1 MFEIVSTRAN
11 PMIDPGLHI
20 WGCEIPVYLFLG
32 GWVAGMMVLTG
43 WALYQGRYAKRR
55 CVCSALPL
63 VGLAL
68 LSLGM
73 LALFLDLE
81 HKLYVLRLYV
91 AFEPWSPMSWGAW
104 ILVLVYPVLL
114 ASALVKPPEPLAFL
128 WPGLERLSERLTRRP
143 ERVRFIGAASMALG
157 VALGIY
163 TGILLSALGARPL
176 WSSAL
181 LGPLFL
187 FSGLST
193 GAAFGHLVARDRA
206 ESTALARAD
215 NAFLVV
221 ELLLVGLLLVG
232 LTSSTRVHADAA
244 GLLLGGPW
252 SAVFWVGVVSFGIL
266 IPLFVQS
273 LAVRHRIAHTPIA
286 PVLVMLGGLALRI
299 VIVYAGQA
307 SHWPRV

>member
-1 MFEIVSTRAN
+1 MPEIVSTRAN
-11 PMIDPGLHI
+11 PMIDPALHV
-20 WGCEIPVYLFLG
+20 WGWEIPVYLFLG

-43 WALYQGRYAKRR
+43 YALFQGRYAKRS
-55 CVCSALPL
+55 CVCSSLPL
-63 VGLAL
+63 VSLVL

-73 LALFLDLE
+73 FALFLDLE
-81 HKLYVLRLYV
+81 HKLYVWRLYV
-91 AFEPWSPMSWGAW
+91 AFEPRSPMSWGAW
-104 ILVLVYPVLL
+104 ILLLVYPVLL
-114 ASALVKPPEPLAFL
+114 ASALVRPPEPLAFL
-128 WPGLERLSERLTRRP
+128 WPGIRRLSERVTRRAHT
-143 ERVRFIGAASMALG
+143 VRGIGVASMALG

-193 GAAFGHLVARDRA
+193 GAAFGHLVARDR
-206 ESTALARAD
+206 EEGTTLARAD
-215 NAFLVV
+215 NAFLLM
-221 ELLLVGLLLVG
+221 ELLLIALILIG
-232 LTSSTRVHADAA
+232 LTSATEAHARAA
-244 GLLLGGPW
+244 DLLLGGPW
-252 SAVFWVGVVSFGIL
+252 SAAFWVGVVSFGIL

-273 LAVRHRIAHTPIA
+273 LAVRHHIAHTPIA

-307 SHWPRV
+307 SHWPRA